1 MLGKCDSISENDQF
15 HTGTGDSHVH
25 PPQVGQKSYLSVL
38 VCTNK
43 ADKDNI
49 PFLSLKAFYCVDR
62 DKATGKDVESCLL

>member
-1 MLGKCDSISENDQF
+1 MLGKCDGISEKDQF

-25 PPQVGQKSYLSVL
+25 PPQVVQKSYLSVL

-49 PFLSLKAFYCVDR
+49 PFLSLKAVYGVY
-62 DKATGKDVESCLL
+62 SN

>member
-1 MLGKCDSISENDQF
+1 MLGKCDGISENDQF

-25 PPQVGQKSYLSVL
+25 PPQVVQKSYLSVL

-49 PFLSLKAFYCVDR
+49 R
-62 DKATGKDVESCLL
+62 SCP